1 MAGDGARPAPWR
13 TDVAARAWAALHLAS
28 ALLLPRAD
36 LTVGTWDRHLHR
48 AVAAQG
54 VSLLPEQLP

>member
-1 MAGDGARPAPWR
+1 MQEIGLD
-13 TDVAARAWAALHLAS
+13 ALHLAS

-36 LTVGTWDRHLHR
+36 LTVATWDRRLHR
-48 AVAAQG
+48 AVAAHD